1 MVVGG
6 RAGEADARLK
16 VGRKVSSDRYVNYP
30 DCSDSFMMYIY
41 VKPYQIMYSKF
52 QFIAWHLHLNESI
65 LK

>member
-6 RAGEADARLK
+6 RAGEVDARLK

-30 DCSDSFMMYIY
+30 DCSDGFMMYIY

-52 QFIAWHLHLNESI
+52 QFIACHLHLNESI